1 MIDTV
6 ILCLPKKLRMESRTV
21 VNLPNA
27 ISFGRLILAP
37 AMVVLAWHQEENLF
51 RAAFTAAVI
60 SDLLDGVLARIL
72 NQRTE
77 LGAKLDS
84 WADMATYLSLF
95 FGTCMLW
102 PRFIDAHLG
111 LILGGFVV
119 YTTAFSLGYL
129 KYGRLT
135 SYHTL
140 SGKLSA
146 VLMASSMI
154 IWFFGG
160 PEWPFRTALVV
171 VMANGAEQIVITL
184 VLPGWRPNVPSLWHA
199 LRSR

>member
-1 MIDTV
+1 
-6 ILCLPKKLRMESRTV
+6 MESRTV

-27 ISFGRLILAP
+27 ISLGRLVLAP
-37 AMVVLAWHQEENLF
+37 AMVVLAWDQQANVF
-51 RAAFTAAVI
+51 RAVFTVAVF

-84 WADMATYLSLF
+84 WADMATYLALF

-102 PRFIDAHLG
+102 PQFIDAHLD
-111 LILGGFVV
+111 LILGGFGV
-119 YTTAFSLGYL
+119 YTMAFSFGFL

-140 SGKLSA
+140 SGKASA
-146 VLMASSMI
+146 VLMACSMI
-154 IWFFGG
+154 LWFFGG
-160 PEWPFRTALVV
+160 PEWPFRAGLIVALVS
-171 VMANGAEQIVITL
+171 GTEQIMITL
-184 VLPGWRPNVPSLWHA
+184 ALPDWRPNVPSLWHA

>member
-1 MIDTV
+1 
-6 ILCLPKKLRMESRTV
+6 MESRTV

-27 ISFGRLILAP
+27 ISLGRLVLAP
-37 AMVVLAWHQEENLF
+37 VMVVLAWDQQANVF
-51 RAAFTAAVI
+51 RAAFTVAVI
-60 SDLLDGVLARIL
+60 SDLLDGVLARVL

-84 WADMATYLSLF
+84 WADMGTYLALF

-102 PRFIDAHLG
+102 PQFINTHLG
-111 LILGGFVV
+111 LILGGFGT
-119 YTTAFSLGYL
+119 YTVAFSFGYL

-140 SGKLSA
+140 SGKVAA
-146 VLMASSMI
+146 VLMAGSMI

-160 PEWPFRTALVV
+160 PEWPFRAGLIAALVS
-171 VMANGAEQIVITL
+171 GTEQIAITL
-184 VLPGWRPNVPSLWHA
+184 VLPSWQPNVPSFWHA